1 MRARSLAY
9 LIVGMVL
16 LVLGAQGAIRL
27 LADHDNGGF
36 LGWIPGGFLAQLSCY
51 ILIAVVGSYVAAR
64 GSGKVRPA
72 ERDR

>member
-16 LVLGAQGAIRL
+16 LVLGAQGVIRL
-27 LADHDNGGF
+27 LADHANGGF
-36 LGWIPGGFLAQLSCY
+36 LSWLPGFPAQLSCY
-51 ILIAVVGSYVAAR
+51 LLIAVVGSFVAAK
-64 GSGKVRPA
+64 GSGKVKPA